1 MSLHGSVWDFNYSMK
16 WAALIQEV
24 LPKQK
29 QEGIFNFFNSNA
41 IATPQG
47 IAQQMMI

>member
-1 MSLHGSVWDFNYSMK
+1 MK
-16 WAALIQEV
+16 QAVLIQEV

-29 QEGIFNFFNSNA
+29 QEGILNFFNLHA

-47 IAQQMMI
+47 IAQQTMI